1 MFKRDEFL
9 IYSWMITQIHIMFIH
24 WNFKQ
29 QCTRINSNLE
39 NVYDFMLIE
48 QVDYI
53 LQNNGMKAYY

>member
-1 MFKRDEFL
+1 
-9 IYSWMITQIHIMFIH
+9 MFIH
-24 WNFKQ
+24 RNFKQ

>member
-1 MFKRDEFL
+1 
-9 IYSWMITQIHIMFIH
+9 MFIH

>member
-1 MFKRDEFL
+1 ML
-9 IYSWMITQIHIMFIH
+9 IH

-29 QCTRINSNLE
+29 QFTRINSNLE

-53 LQNNGMKAYY
+53 LQNNGMNAYY